1 MDCPSFDGFHAQLLS
16 TQEVRRNT
24 GLRLMFLL
32 EIYGV
37 KSYNELVDISNP
49 SSGNA
54 SYFSLSR
61 AIERSS
67 FTSVTSCFMLLY
79 WIYRFLS
86 FDRGHVVGFMPAVPG
101 LRVVI
106 SISQQNTNIIYASFS
121 RASHV
126 SWDSVLPGYINCCRT
141 HPDDVIQF
149 SRGPR
154 DQVSWFTPS
163 DKVRGI
169 AEQSL

>member
-16 TQEVRRNT
+16 TQEVGRNT

-37 KSYNELVDISNP
+37 KSYNELGDISNP

-79 WIYRFLS
+79 WIYRFLL
-86 FDRGHVVGFMPAVPG
+86 FDRGPDVGFMQAVPS

-106 SISQQNTNIIYASFS
+106 IIS
-121 RASHV
+121 
-126 SWDSVLPGYINCCRT
+126 
-141 HPDDVIQF
+141 
-149 SRGPR
+149 
-154 DQVSWFTPS
+154 
-163 DKVRGI
+163 
-169 AEQSL
+169 

>member
-1 MDCPSFDGFHAQLLS
+1 
-16 TQEVRRNT
+16 
-24 GLRLMFLL
+24 MFLL

-37 KSYNELVDISNP
+37 KSYNELGDISNP

-79 WIYRFLS
+79 WIYRFLL
-86 FDRGHVVGFMPAVPG
+86 FDRGPDVGFMQAVPS

-106 SISQQNTNIIYASFS
+106 IIS
-121 RASHV
+121 
-126 SWDSVLPGYINCCRT
+126 
-141 HPDDVIQF
+141 
-149 SRGPR
+149 
-154 DQVSWFTPS
+154 
-163 DKVRGI
+163 
-169 AEQSL
+169 